1 MKLVTSSTAAPAD
14 TSEDRASDGALLE
27 NVLTFIALL
36 RRGGLAVTPGQTL
49 DFLAA
54 LEYLDLGQ
62 RRQVHQAG
70 RALLVT
76 RREDLRLYDTLFAR
90 FFSAKWAE
98 PTTRPQRAPRA
109 PRHDEPREKPFTIVN
124 YMAYKARK
132 LDREVDV
139 ADRAGTFTDV
149 EVLQR
154 KDFSRLD
161 PLELRAV
168 RRLIQDKGINLT
180 VAEVDVTHEKASD
193 EEGPY
198 DRFHRT
204 LRLEGDLDEAVRARM
219 VEIADRCPVHRTL
232 HGRVVVENTLI

>member
-1 MKLVTSSTAAPAD
+1 MKLVTSSTAPPAD

-154 KDFSRLD
+154 KDFSQLQ
-161 PLELRAV
+161 PQELRAV
-168 RRLIQDKGINLT
+168 RRLISEMGWRACLRTTRRREAHRRGELLDLRAT
-180 VAEVDVTHEKASD
+180 VRRAARHGGVVT
-193 EEGPY
+193 
-198 DRFHRT
+198 
-204 LRLEGDLDEAVRARM
+204 RLERAQRR
-219 VEIADRCPVHRTL
+219 EKQRPI
-232 HGRVVVENTLI
+232 VV